1 MRTWNSFRVHSERFE
16 FELLNLSVELHLCF
30 YNPFFFIFWFVIEY
44 VQMKMCPFVISVLL
58 AFGLPLIM
66 TEVVKSFSACSQFFL
81 NEQPSVIPGILENS
95 LSKDNRYKL
104 ICQKYKNAY
113 RFATLY
119 DTTNRIP
126 VFSAYKYTEK
136 GHFTRP
142 NKEWMTESELDPPVA
157 EMTVPCLNQ
166 AISAD
171 YCKNCYKVNR
181 GHLFPCCH
189 AADLDTAESTFT
201 LTNVVPQKIS
211 FNAGSWK
218 RMEEET
224 KEIMDTCKNNNN
236 EVLAHVLTGAIPGN
250 NKMKKKVNIPSF
262 MWMAFCCY
270 NSTENAWVS
279 QAYWAPNEEENTKV
293 NIPKRSLLELQG
305 FLNANWVQN
314 VQLFENNCTL

>member
-1 MRTWNSFRVHSERFE
+1 M
-16 FELLNLSVELHLCF
+16 
-30 YNPFFFIFWFVIEY
+30 
-44 VQMKMCPFVISVLL
+44 QMKMCLFVISVLL
-58 AFGLPLIM
+58 VFGLPFIM
-66 TEVVKSFSACSQFFL
+66 TKVVDSFNKCSQFFFF
-81 NEQPSVIPGILENS
+81 NKPPVIPGILENS
-95 LSKDNRYKL
+95 VSRNNNRYKL
-104 ICQKYKNAY
+104 ICQKYEKAY

-126 VFSAYKYTEK
+126 VFSAYKYTGK
-136 GHFTRP
+136 GVFKRP
-142 NKEWMTESELDPPVA
+142 DMEWMTESELDPPVA

-171 YCKNCYKVNR
+171 YCNNCYELNR

-189 AADLDTAESTFT
+189 AADSKTAESTFT

-218 RMEEET
+218 RMEDET

-236 EVLAHVLTGAIPGN
+236 KVLAHVLTGAIPGN
-250 NKMKKKVNIPSF
+250 NKMKEKVNIPSY

-279 QAYWAPNEEENTKV
+279 QAYWAPNEEEK
-293 NIPKRSLLELQG
+293 PKEKTISKKSLQKLQG
-305 FLNANWVQN
+305 FLNADFVQN
-314 VQLFENNCTL
+314 VQLFENNCKLNI